1 MKHRVVITGV
11 GAVTPLGNSFSEI
24 ADSLFTGKSG
34 IAHDEHLGVDVAHIN
49 MDVDAQ
55 YDNFDIQVTDR
66 LSRTAY
72 IAYQQAKANSG
83 VDQVDGVYFG
93 TGAGSATEVAKT
105 HRDFAARGKLRPT
118 SLVSVMSNNAANF
131 IATKEQIT
139 GPVFTYSAACSSASV
154 AIGEAYR
161 AVAYGDAE
169 VMTAGGGEFCIS
181 KILVEQWRAM
191 KALSN
196 QCRPFSA
203 SRDGINLSEGTV
215 MYILETLERAQAR
228 GAHIYGEIVGY
239 GVSCGAETMTKPNEQ
254 GQISA
259 LTMAIKDI
267 DPSRI
272 TYINAHGTGTPV
284 GDLTEL
290 SSIEHVLG
298 NVTPRIPISS
308 TKALHGHLLGAAGAM
323 ELAACLAV
331 LDRNQVIPNWVLTDP
346 DPAISPNINLPTTVV
361 NMQQDVCLN
370 NSFAFGGTNIV
381 LAIARFDNK

>member
-1 MKHRVVITGV
+1 MKHRVVITGI
-11 GAVTPLGNSFSEI
+11 GAVTPIGNSFDEISE
-24 ADSLFTGKSG
+24 SLFTGKSG
-34 IAHDEHLGVDVAHIN
+34 IVHDEHLGVDVAHIN
-49 MDVDAQ
+49 MDVDAE

-66 LSRTAY
+66 LSRAAY
-72 IAYQQAKANSG
+72 IAFRQAKADSG

-93 TGAGSATEVAKT
+93 TGAGSANEVAKT
-105 HRDFAARGKLRPT
+105 HRDFSVRGKLRPT
-118 SLVSVMSNNAANF
+118 SLVGAMSNNAANF
-131 IATKEQIT
+131 VATKEQIT
-139 GPVFTYSAACSSASV
+139 GPAFTYSAACSSASV
-154 AIGEAYR
+154 AIGEAYKTI
-161 AVAYGDAE
+161 AYGDAE
-169 VMTAGGGEFCIS
+169 IMTAGGGEFCIS

-191 KALSN
+191 RALSN

-228 GAHIYGEIVGY
+228 GAHIYGEIIGY

-254 GQISA
+254 GQVAA
-259 LTMAIKDI
+259 LTMAIKNI
-267 DPSRI
+267 DTSRV

-290 SSIEHVLG
+290 ASIEKVFGPLTA
-298 NVTPRIPISS
+298 NIPVSS

-331 LDRNQVIPNWVLTDP
+331 LDRNQVVPNWLLTDP

-381 LAIARFDNK
+381 LAIAQFDNK